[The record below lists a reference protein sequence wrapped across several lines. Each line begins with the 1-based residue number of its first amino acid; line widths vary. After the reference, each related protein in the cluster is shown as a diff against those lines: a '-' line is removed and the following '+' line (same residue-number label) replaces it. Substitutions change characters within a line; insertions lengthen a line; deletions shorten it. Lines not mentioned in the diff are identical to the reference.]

1 MRISDWSSDVC
12 SSDLLA
18 LQLSADDPL
27 HLSVG
32 VRPERDLQ
40 GALLRLLQLFAMV
53 PIQLVAV
60 DVTAKVAIVVV
71 GELLVRKAPQEVA
84 QKQGL
89 VGELVPLDRHDAFE
103 PCGVVFAP
111 KCGEAFAETTRSG
124 EHIHHGIGFMRREHS
139 QPSTWPVE
147 MAIQPEPFARPTS
160 MPFISSPPS
169 LGRFGLSRLK

>member
-12 SSDLLA
+12 SSDLTDERPFRLA

-71 GELLVRKAPQEVA
+71 GELLVRTA
-84 QKQGL
+84 QIGRASWL
-89 VGELVPLDRHDAFE
+89 AR
-103 PCGVVFAP
+103 VV
-111 KCGEAFAETTRSG
+111 
-124 EHIHHGIGFMRREHS
+124 
-139 QPSTWPVE
+139 QYV
-147 MAIQPEPFARPTS
+147 
-160 MPFISSPPS
+160 
-169 LGRFGLSRLK
+169 

>member
-40 GALLRLLQLFAMV
+40 GALLRLLQLFAMF
-53 PIQLVAV
+53 PLQPVAV

-71 GELLVRKAPQEVA
+71 GERLVRKAPKDEA

-89 VGELVPLDRHDAFE
+89 VGE
-103 PCGVVFAP
+103 
-111 KCGEAFAETTRSG
+111 
-124 EHIHHGIGFMRREHS
+124 
-139 QPSTWPVE
+139 PVLLE
-147 MAIQPEPFARPTS
+147 SNAD
-160 MPFISSPPS
+160 
-169 LGRFGLSRLK
+169 

>member
-1 MRISDWSSDVC
+1 M
-12 SSDLLA
+12 
-18 LQLSADDPL
+18 
-27 HLSVG
+27 G
-32 VRPERDLQ
+32 
-40 GALLRLLQLFAMV
+40 
-53 PIQLVAV
+53 
-60 DVTAKVAIVVV
+60 
-71 GELLVRKAPQEVA
+71 GELVVRKAPQEVA
-84 QKQGL
+84 QKQWL

-160 MPFISSPPS
+160 MPFISRSEEHTSELQS
-169 LGRFGLSRLK
+169 LMRISYAVFCLKKK